1 MTAQRK
7 KKVLIA
13 EDEQSIRELIAYRL
27 TQSGYTVMEA
37 SDGEEAL
44 RLAAADT
51 PDIAV
56 LDVMMPHLDGY
67 QLTARLKEA
76 PATARVPVILLTA
89 RVQEAD
95 ITQGFDAG
103 ADDYLR
109 KPFNPD
115 ELVSRVRAVLSRTEP
130 ASP

>member
-1 MTAQRK
+1 
-7 KKVLIA
+7 
-13 EDEQSIRELIAYRL
+13 
-27 TQSGYTVMEA
+27 MEA

-109 KPFNPD
+109 KPFSPD

-130 ASP
+130 AGP

>member
-1 MTAQRK
+1 MTAQRR

-109 KPFNPD
+109 KPFSPD

-130 ASP
+130 AGP

>member
-109 KPFNPD
+109 KPFSPD

-130 ASP
+130 AGP